1 MRWLTDG
8 EGTFIKCTMKELHK
22 NLCRAFGVN
31 EAEKRFR
38 HFRPATLEEFMQ
50 NKLYENISEKAHDF
64 NRGMKAPNDFSDS
77 QYS

>member
-8 EGTFIKCTMKELHK
+8 EGTFIKCPMKELYN

-38 HFRPATLEEFMQ
+38 HFRPATLEEFTQ
-50 NKLYENISEKAHDF
+50 NKLYKL
-64 NRGMKAPNDFSDS
+64 
-77 QYS
+77 

>member
-8 EGTFIKCTMKELHK
+8 EGTFIKCTGKELYK

-38 HFRPATLEEFMQ
+38 HFRPATLEEFTQ
-50 NKLYENISEKAHDF
+50 NKLYE
-64 NRGMKAPNDFSDS
+64 R
-77 QYS
+77 

>member
-8 EGTFIKCTMKELHK
+8 EGTFVKCTMKELYE

-38 HFRPATLEEFMQ
+38 HFRPATLEEFTQ
-50 NKLYENISEKAHDF
+50 NKLYEL
-64 NRGMKAPNDFSDS
+64 
-77 QYS
+77 

>member
-22 NLCRAFGVN
+22 NLCRAFGEN

-38 HFRPATLEEFMQ
+38 HFRAATLEEFRQ
-50 NKLYENISEKAHDF
+50 ERLNEL
-64 NRGMKAPNDFSDS
+64 
-77 QYS
+77 